1 MQFFSIITASFL
13 ATLAIAAPAPVAA
26 PETVAEPAQIE
37 ARAVPLIDL
46 WKNSQFLD
54 LKFTGSSNAGTC
66 VNLPSNFND
75 IASSG
80 KAKPGFRCTIWVN
93 ANCKGTGF
101 SFNAS
106 PGSASFPAWIND
118 TASSWKCVAA

>member
-1 MQFFSIITASFL
+1 MQFINIITASFL
-13 ATLAIAAPAPVAA
+13 ATLAMAAPAPVAA
-26 PETVAEPAQIE
+26 PEAIAEPAQIE
-37 ARAVPLIDL
+37 ARAVQLIDL
-46 WKNSQFLD
+46 WKNSNFLD
-54 LKFTGSSNAGTC
+54 LKYTGSANAGDC

-93 ANCKGTGF
+93 KACAGTGF

-106 PGSASFPAWIND
+106 PGSASFPSWIND
-118 TASSWKCVAA
+118 TASSWKCVKA